1 MKQTLLKRMIS
12 TLLVMC
18 VLVGLLMAVVA
29 QPAQAATISTN
40 TSEIDALF
48 TARSA
53 GQHPRV
59 LANNEDFA
67 RIRNLIQTDDYMR
80 VTYTRLYDYC
90 VQQISKPVSV
100 YNLPDGVRLL
110 NISKEASQR
119 IVWMAMV
126 YQLSGE
132 RRFAERA
139 IEELMAVC
147 AFPDWHPKHYL
158 DVGQMAYGVGI
169 GYDWLYYELTASQR
183 KTIETAVY
191 NYAICTSPGQWY
203 KTLTSNWNMWCHG
216 GVAVAACAIYEAY
229 PAECAEFLRDA
240 VTDIQKSLEVF
251 APMGA
256 YPEGPGY
263 SQVGTLFSV
272 IFFEALTTTL
282 GTDFGL
288 SDIEGFSEAGKYLLG
303 MTGYTNTFNFGDGS
317 DAILDNA
324 ALHWFAKRYDMPELS
339 VYQRTV
345 QTNSSDKHFELLW
358 YDPDFVEDLLDE
370 LDY

>member
-1 MKQTLLKRMIS
+1 MKQNLFLRSIS
-12 TLLVMC
+12 TLLILC
-18 VLVGLLMAVVA
+18 VLLGLMTALSQIAVA
-29 QPAQAATISTN
+29 ETISTD
-40 TSEIDALF
+40 TAEIDALF

-67 RIRNLIQTDDYMR
+67 RIRNLINTDDYMR

-158 DVGQMAYGVGI
+158 DVGRMAYGVGI

-183 KTIETAVY
+183 KTIETAV
-191 NYAICTSPGQWY
+191 
-203 KTLTSNWNMWCHG
+203 
-216 GVAVAACAIYEAY
+216 
-229 PAECAEFLRDA
+229 
-240 VTDIQKSLEVF
+240 
-251 APMGA
+251 
-256 YPEGPGY
+256 
-263 SQVGTLFSV
+263 
-272 IFFEALTTTL
+272 
-282 GTDFGL
+282 
-288 SDIEGFSEAGKYLLG
+288 
-303 MTGYTNTFNFGDGS
+303 
-317 DAILDNA
+317 
-324 ALHWFAKRYDMPELS
+324 
-339 VYQRTV
+339 
-345 QTNSSDKHFELLW
+345 
-358 YDPDFVEDLLDE
+358 
-370 LDY
+370 

>member
-18 VLVGLLMAVVA
+18 VLVGLLMAVA
-29 QPAQAATISTN
+29 QPAQAATISTS
-40 TSEIDALF
+40 TSEIDSLF

-216 GVAVAACAIYEAY
+216 GVAVAACAIYEA
-229 PAECAEFLRDA
+229 
-240 VTDIQKSLEVF
+240 
-251 APMGA
+251 
-256 YPEGPGY
+256 
-263 SQVGTLFSV
+263 
-272 IFFEALTTTL
+272 
-282 GTDFGL
+282 
-288 SDIEGFSEAGKYLLG
+288 
-303 MTGYTNTFNFGDGS
+303 
-317 DAILDNA
+317 
-324 ALHWFAKRYDMPELS
+324 
-339 VYQRTV
+339 
-345 QTNSSDKHFELLW
+345 
-358 YDPDFVEDLLDE
+358 
-370 LDY
+370 